1 MSKIGAD
8 IPQMASLSSSF
19 NKQSAQVDAL
29 ISAINGQL
37 GATWWEG
44 PAATKFRD
52 QWQSQFVPNL
62 RSLSEALRSAGADV
76 ESRRQRIETA
86 GS

>member
-1 MSKIGAD
+1 MPKIGAD
-8 IPQMASLSSSF
+8 IQQMSSLTSSF

-37 GATWWEG
+37 GALWWEG
-44 PAATKFRD
+44 PAAAKFRD
-52 QWQSQFVPNL
+52 QWTSQFVPNL
-62 RSLSEALRSAGADV
+62 RSLSEALRAAGSDV
-76 ESRRQRIETA
+76 ENRRQRIEAA